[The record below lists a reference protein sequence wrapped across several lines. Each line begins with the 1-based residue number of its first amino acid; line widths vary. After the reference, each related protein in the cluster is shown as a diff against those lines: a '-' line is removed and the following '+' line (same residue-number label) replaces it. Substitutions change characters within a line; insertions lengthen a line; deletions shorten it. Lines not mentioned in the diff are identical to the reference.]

1 MITLTMLNAIASVEI
16 AEEVFHNWND
26 ILCDN
31 CFNYECDFYLYYG
44 DGFSMPISDNSI
56 IGLLG
61 QAQEKGISPNDEVLI
76 NGCITTCSEAI
87 ALSPFI
93 SDTGARW
100 DSEADFSWDNEEDIP
115 EYVSIVHNIDDSDV
129 PF

>member
-16 AEEVFHNWND
+16 SEEVFHNWND

-31 CFNYECDFYLYYG
+31 CLNYEHNFYMYYG
-44 DGFSMPISDNSI
+44 NYTEEVISDDTLL
-56 IGLLG
+56 GLLG

-87 ALSPFI
+87 ALSPFV

-115 EYVSIVHNIDDSDV
+115 EYVSIVHNIDDSDI